1 MKILAVIA
9 AMMPALLLCG
19 EASAQ
24 RHVAGQHALSFEGM
38 AYRQYGVG
46 ASWGRCGHYGRS
58 VFGLGY
64 LAGPAEPY
72 TVIVKREI
80 MNEEGRTEKF
90 DDYITYD
97 LKMQDI
103 LASGGYM
110 FRVAGSR
117 SRTVSLWLGGTVDF
131 GVRIYRKE
139 GLSGDGLDQIP
150 PAKFIYGISPRME
163 VEYFPYR
170 AVSFSFHVRPRI
182 QLYGHKKFDN
192 VFYPEVGLGCTF
204 YLMD

>member
-38 AYRQYGVG
+38 AYRQYGGG

-64 LAGPAEPY
+64 RTGSAEPCKV
-72 TVIVKREI
+72 TVEI
-80 MNEEGRTEKF
+80 MNEKNDTTLVMRSHNV
-90 DDYITYD
+90 
-97 LKMQDI
+97 

-110 FRVAGSR
+110 FRVASSR
-117 SRTVSLWLGGTVDF
+117 SRTVSLWLGGTVDC

-139 GLSGDGLDQIP
+139 GLSGDELDLKTK
-150 PAKFIYGISPRME
+150 AKFIYGISPRME

-182 QLYGHKKFDN
+182 QLYGGKFDN
-192 VFYPEVGLGCTF
+192 VFFYPEVGLGCTF